1 MPRLY
6 QYLIENIADIK
17 DWLDKSRF
25 DISSFKKVIVES
37 IERVKLFDNLLDALS
52 ENFIIKIRFFNE
64 DYEFSVIKNQDG
76 KFNINILT
84 EKELPYENQA
94 YETIEP
100 WDIKN
105 YNRFDGSEFKMR
117 KYICKPIFSDKLNN
131 SSVHSV
137 QELLVFYR
145 IYQQG

>member
-1 MPRLY
+1 MPKLY

-17 DWLDKSRF
+17 DWLDKNGF

-37 IERVKLFDNLLDALS
+37 VERVKLFDDLLAALS
-52 ENFIIKIRFFNE
+52 ENFIIKIRFFDE
-64 DYEFSVIKNQDG
+64 DYEFSVIKNEDG

-94 YETIEP
+94 YEIIEP

-105 YNRFDGSEFKMR
+105 YNHFDRSEFKMR
-117 KYICKPIFSDKLNN
+117 KYICKPILSNKLNN

-137 QELLVFYR
+137 PELLVFYR
-145 IYQQG
+145 IYRQG

>member
-1 MPRLY
+1 MPKLY

-17 DWLDKSRF
+17 DWFDKSRF

-37 IERVKLFDNLLDALS
+37 IERVKLFDNLLDVLS

-64 DYEFSVIKNQDG
+64 DYEFSVIKNEDG

-100 WDIKN
+100 WDTKN
-105 YNRFDGSEFKMR
+105 YNRFDRSEFKMR
-117 KYICKPIFSDKLNN
+117 KYICKPIFCDKLNN